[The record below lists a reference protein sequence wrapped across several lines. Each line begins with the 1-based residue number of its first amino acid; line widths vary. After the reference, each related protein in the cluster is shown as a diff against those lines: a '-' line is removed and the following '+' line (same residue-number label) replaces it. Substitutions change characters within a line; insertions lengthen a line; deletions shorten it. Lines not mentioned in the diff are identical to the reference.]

1 MAAQEPQ
8 YSGAKSEVRTSALC
22 LAFLLG
28 GGGGEGGGG
37 LPHLPAD
44 VGKPPFPADSVG
56 LCQLPKMEEHGQL
69 LEDNPSPPSPEGPHA
84 REFPR
89 QAQGPQCQWRGPAA
103 ALAPKGKKNCLL
115 WQPLLCPS
123 QLPLCCLICSSPRT
137 KEAAGSVGLDATD

>member
-44 VGKPPFPADSVG
+44 VGKPPPQPTVWVCAS
-56 LCQLPKMEEHGQL
+56 
-69 LEDNPSPPSPEGPHA
+69 SPGWRA
-84 REFPR
+84 R
-89 QAQGPQCQWRGPAA
+89 AA
-103 ALAPKGKKNCLL
+103 AGGQPISSQPRRPPCSGVPQAGPGATVPVEGSCCSTGPKREKNCLL